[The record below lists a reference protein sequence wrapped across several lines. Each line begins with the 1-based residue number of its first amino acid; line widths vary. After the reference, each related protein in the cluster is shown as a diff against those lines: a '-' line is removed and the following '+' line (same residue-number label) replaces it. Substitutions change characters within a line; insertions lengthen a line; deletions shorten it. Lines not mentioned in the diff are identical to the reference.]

1 MGDESSAPSCC
12 TSPDLQGYTTAG
24 KEVVAGESGS
34 NSSGSSN
41 QTVRDFSPPQLR
53 PRAKTVPRYIWKR
66 PPGYVKPRSDL
77 QLPPRDSR
85 GRFQSR
91 QRLRGVVIGES
102 DDSQVGSG
110 ADLLEASASP
120 SWDGFG
126 FSDEH
131 LDGTAAAGDWST
143 VAQFEASLVQPE
155 APVLEVEDILS
166 VVPDGRESA
175 ETTMNQ
181 DDAADP
187 PPADAGAAVA
197 ARSDAIEQRQDE
209 AEEILVY
216 LETAILPIVESVT
229 TARMADEF
237 AQRVDETII
246 RLGKCHGFLWRRDR
260 ANHTAELGPRI
271 EEALAQLRDVLMRLT
286 QLRAAETE
294 EESEPEQERPPDP
307 PPAGPRPPDPVFVES
322 TRAAMVTATAK
333 LCALC
338 VEAKAFTES
347 KRPTEDTDIYRLTEE
362 FKLLSTQIDGACAK
376 ATAMAARAI
385 SCKLYAE
392 EAALTTLITDTEGGK
407 VAAQKV
413 LMGWRTEAGV
423 FAEKIGCGN
432 RAAVKAPTFTGK
444 PKYLSIYEFIKDW
457 SAFKAD
463 SNCTV
468 NEALKELKAAVREAD
483 KEVTNAMDT
492 EEAILE
498 HLIERF
504 GNPIEMIRCREA
516 EFTSWK
522 PSKGTFE
529 QRRDWFAH
537 AHTRLQNIIELCTEH
552 EVLDHLYNSQL
563 NRLFQQ
569 KLDEDSID
577 ILMEIFRKAMGK
589 LKSLPKA
596 KLYPC
601 LLELCDEQIAKLST
615 RVTMLANPDTA

>member
-1 MGDESSAPSCC
+1 MGDESSPPSRC
-12 TSPDLQGYTTAG
+12 TSPDLQGYTTGG

-41 QTVRDFSPPQLR
+41 RTVRDFLPPQLR

-85 GRFQSR
+85 GRSQSR
-91 QRLRGVVIGES
+91 QRLGGVVLGES

-131 LDGTAAAGDWST
+131 LEGTAAAGDWST

-155 APVLEVEDILS
+155 GSVLEAEDILS
-166 VVPDGRESA
+166 VVPEGRESA
-175 ETTMNQ
+175 ETTMNT

-187 PPADAGAAVA
+187 PPADAGAAAAAAAEA
-197 ARSDAIEQRQDE
+197 ARLDAIEQRQDE

-237 AQRVDETII
+237 AKRVDETII
-246 RLGKCHGFLWRRDR
+246 RLGKCHGFLRRRDR
-260 ANHTAELGPRI
+260 ANHAAELGPRI
-271 EEALAQLRDVLMRLT
+271 EEALAQLRDVLMKLT

-294 EESEPEQERPPDP
+294 EEDSEPEQERPPDP
-307 PPAGPRPPDPVFVES
+307 LPAGPPPRDPVFVES
-322 TRAAMVTATAK
+322 TKTAMVTATAK

-347 KRPTEDTDIYRLTEE
+347 KRPTEDSDIYRLTEE

-376 ATAMAARAI
+376 ATAMAARVI
-385 SCKLYAE
+385 SCKLYTE
-392 EAALTTLITDTEGGK
+392 EAALTTLIADTEGGK

-413 LMGWRTEAGV
+413 LMGWRREAGV
-423 FAEKIGCGN
+423 FAEKIGRGN

-444 PKYLSIYEFIKDW
+444 PK
-457 SAFKAD
+457 
-463 SNCTV
+463 
-468 NEALKELKAAVREAD
+468 
-483 KEVTNAMDT
+483 
-492 EEAILE
+492 
-498 HLIERF
+498 
-504 GNPIEMIRCREA
+504 
-516 EFTSWK
+516 
-522 PSKGTFE
+522 
-529 QRRDWFAH
+529 
-537 AHTRLQNIIELCTEH
+537 
-552 EVLDHLYNSQL
+552 
-563 NRLFQQ
+563 
-569 KLDEDSID
+569 
-577 ILMEIFRKAMGK
+577 
-589 LKSLPKA
+589 SL
-596 KLYPC
+596 
-601 LLELCDEQIAKLST
+601 
-615 RVTMLANPDTA
+615 